1 MWNAPRNRIV
11 VKIFIM
17 IMFAYSAIKNRANGP
32 AAYSTLKPET
42 SSDSPSVRSN
52 GARFVSANVEIN
64 HIIAKGHAGKISHTC
79 SCVIIRVESVKDP
92 FIIRTD
98 SKIIASV
105 TSYEIVCATA
115 RRAPINAYLELE
127 AQPDQR
133 MEYTARLDIA
143 NMNSTPRFILI
154 RGYGMG
160 KGIHMVRARLRARI
174 GAKINIEIEDVAG
187 RNGSLIKSLMASAIG
202 WSRP

>member
-1 MWNAPRNRIV
+1 
-11 VKIFIM
+11 M
-17 IMFAYSAIKNRANGP
+17 IMFAYSAMKNRANGP

-52 GARFVSANVEIN
+52 GARFVSASVEMN
-64 HIIAKGHAGKISHTC
+64 HIIARGHAGKISHTC

-92 FIIRTD
+92 FIKRMD
-98 SKIIASV
+98 SRMIASV

-115 RRAPINAYLELE
+115 RRAPISAYLELE

-133 MEYTARLDIA
+133 IEYTARLDIA
-143 NMNSTPRFILI
+143 SINRTPKFMLM

-160 KGIHMVRARLRARI
+160 RGIHMVRARLRARI
-174 GAKINIEIEDVAG
+174 GARMNIEIEDVAG
-187 RNGSLIKSLMASAIG
+187 RSGSLIKSLMASAIG

>member
-143 NMNSTPRFILI
+143 NMNSTPRFILM